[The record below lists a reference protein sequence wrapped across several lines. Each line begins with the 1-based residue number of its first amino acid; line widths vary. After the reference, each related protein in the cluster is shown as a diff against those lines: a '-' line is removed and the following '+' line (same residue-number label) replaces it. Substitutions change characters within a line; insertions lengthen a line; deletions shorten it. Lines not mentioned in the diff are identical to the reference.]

1 MLVFALFGD
10 LIVRPFGMTLEDIKV
25 ATGLIL
31 LIYAIQALLGKSEAE
46 MIDPESVAIVPMAI
60 PMLAGP
66 GAISLVL
73 YYRSVLEPYELALVV
88 VGVMLVSLPILLLGG
103 YLDKLL
109 GKNGTLALNRILAIL
124 MAGLG
129 IAMVREGLLTF
140 IRPVG

>member
-1 MLVFALFGD
+1 M
-10 LIVRPFGMTLEDIKV
+10 
-25 ATGLIL
+25 
-31 LIYAIQALLGKSEAE
+31 
-46 MIDPESVAIVPMAI
+46 
-60 PMLAGP
+60 
-66 GAISLVL
+66 VL